1 MSICPCGYWWADL
14 DEDGVPIGLE
24 YCHYDGP
31 AEWAPCEQDAYDEY
45 ANEAHIEEEAAREEV
60 EFEAWLASVEEAAR
74 PQNTHEYI
82 EAWKQFRGRYEE
94 EPTFEEY
101 GAPYDYQEF

>member
-14 DEDGVPIGLE
+14 DEDGNPISNE

-31 AEWAPCEQDAYDEY
+31 DAWAPCEQEEQYNEDWSDEEY
-45 ANEAHIEEEAAREEV
+45 EYERWLDEQAREAE
-60 EFEAWLASVEEAAR
+60 EF
-74 PQNTHEYI
+74 Y
-82 EAWKQFRGRYEE
+82 
-94 EPTFEEY
+94 EEY